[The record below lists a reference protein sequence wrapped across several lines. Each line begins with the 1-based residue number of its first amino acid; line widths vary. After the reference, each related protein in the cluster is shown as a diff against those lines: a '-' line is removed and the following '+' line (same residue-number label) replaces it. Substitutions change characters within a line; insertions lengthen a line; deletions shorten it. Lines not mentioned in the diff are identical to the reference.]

1 MTYTVNC
8 SILLT
13 ELPLPE
19 RPAGVKAAGFDAG
32 FDAGERLGCR
42 AFHALYGN
50 RVEGES
56 PEKHDAVGAA
66 DLATAAAAVS
76 QEDVRA

>member
-1 MTYTVNC
+1 MTCTVNC

-19 RPAGVKAAGFDAG
+19 RPA
-32 FDAGERLGCR
+32 
-42 AFHALYGN
+42 
-50 RVEGES
+50 
-56 PEKHDAVGAA
+56 
-66 DLATAAAAVS
+66 AVS

>member
-19 RPAGVKAAGFDAG
+19 RRAAGFDAG

-50 RVEGES
+50 RVEGDS
-56 PEKHDAVGAA
+56 PEKHDAPGAEN
-66 DLATAAAAVS
+66 LATAAAAVS

>member
-32 FDAGERLGCR
+32 ERLGCR
-42 AFHALYGN
+42 AFHAFYGN

-56 PEKHDAVGAA
+56 PEKHDAVGAEN
-66 DLATAAAAVS
+66 LATAAAAVP